1 MLSTLVS
8 KTTLVRPL
16 ANLRAIVLARPAA
29 TSAVAS
35 VESGEENKVK
45 EVYENWDDYPKSVRE
60 ELPLSQKIHYWKK
73 ANEIFFG
80 PQRDVKNFPDFETP
94 DTIKESY
101 NFYMIPSRWFTESL
115 YPRLGVSGCYS
126 LVVLSSLFILNKELV
141 DMHEMT
147 ERLTTVIAFG
157 FVLTKLGSMY
167 GVALDKKINQRRKE
181 DYEDPLNNALSTY
194 NTQIADI
201 TTKIDTTKAIPIV
214 YEAKQETLDL
224 QLESQ
229 YRQRIQDVYAAVK
242 NRLDYAAA
250 KEAAERKFEQ
260 EIMVNW
266 IVDGVKAAIT
276 PQSEKQNFMT
286 CIKNLQALSKTA
298 TV

>member
-60 ELPLSQKIHYWKK
+60 ELPLSEKIHYWKK

>member
-167 GVALDKKINQRRKE
+167 GVALDKKIN
-181 DYEDPLNNALSTY
+181 
-194 NTQIADI
+194 IADI

-242 NRLDYAAA
+242 NRL
-250 KEAAERKFEQ
+250 EAAERKFEQ

-298 TV
+298 TRHHGKGQSLDSLFNN